1 MRWKSCQAR
10 VQQIRGHLIASLELH
25 PKIVTVGASKDTPIV
40 DRQNELKAEL
50 SLFLPK
56 LFSLTHLTT
65 DVQADAEVSLEG

>member
-40 DRQNELKAEL
+40 DRQNELKAEAIPFPPQAFL
-50 SLFLPK
+50 SDSP
-56 LFSLTHLTT
+56 
-65 DVQADAEVSLEG
+65 DDRCPGGR